1 MTNQISIYNFNQ
13 NPVRTQ
19 TINCEPWFCLA
30 DACSALCLSNSRK
43 SKTQLSLKGVTK
55 SYILTEGG
63 EQELTFINEP
73 NLYRLIFRSNKPQA
87 QAFAD
92 WVYSEVLPSI
102 RKTGGYGSLDV
113 QELTKAVANELK
125 FLPIA
130 ITLPLDV
137 EAFFRNCVELSAAV
151 TSCAETYSAYKKWC
165 QSEGYCPLSANKLGR
180 SLKALGVQKC
190 ATTRGEKAY
199 RLALKEPEPARYR
212 YSFTPV
218 TEFCG
223 AGVYKNRSG
232 QVFQAIAGFDDKIFY
247 TYFNMQ
253 TAQAEGKSHD
263 IPLKIFNANVVAKMT
278 SKTELIPLDGEI
290 DYVSAD

>member
-1 MTNQISIYNFNQ
+1 MNNITVFNFNQ
-13 NPVRTQ
+13 NQVRIQ
-19 TINCEPWFCLA
+19 TLNGEPWFCLV
-30 DACSALCLSNSRK
+30 DACAALEIKR
-43 SKTQLSLKGVTK
+43 SKDSVRQLSSKGAVK
-55 SYILTEGG
+55 NRILTNGG
-63 EQELTFINEP
+63 YQETYFINEP

-102 RKTGGYGSLDV
+102 RKTGGYGSVDV
-113 QELTKAVANELK
+113 PALAKAVANELK
-125 FLPIA
+125 FVP
-130 ITLPLDV
+130 TTVKLPLDV

-151 TSCAETYSAYKKWC
+151 TSCAETYNAYKKWC
-165 QSEGYCPLSANKLGR
+165 QSEGYCPLTANKLGR

-199 RLALKEPEPARYR
+199 RLSLKEPEPARYR

>member
-1 MTNQISIYNFNQ
+1 MNNQISIYNFNS

-19 TINCEPWFCLA
+19 TINGEPWFCLA
-30 DACSALCLSNSRK
+30 DCCKALDISNSRSSVK
-43 SKTQLSLKGVTK
+43 LPEKGVGKT
-55 SYILTEGG
+55 YILTNGG
-63 EQELTFINEP
+63 RQDITIINEP

-92 WVYSEVLPSI
+92 WVYNEVLPSI
-102 RKTGGYGSLDV
+102 RKTGGYGSVDV
-113 QELTKAVANELK
+113 PSLAKAVANELK
-125 FLPIA
+125 FLP
-130 ITLPLDV
+130 TSVRLPLDV
-137 EAFFRNCVELSAAV
+137 EAFFRNCVEVSADI

-180 SLKALGVQKC
+180 SLRALGVQKC
-190 ATTRGEKAY
+190 STRQGEKAY
-199 RLALKEPEPARYR
+199 RLALKEPELERYR
-212 YSFTPV
+212 YNFVPV

-223 AGVYKNRSG
+223 AGVYKNRNG

-247 TYFNMQ
+247 TYFNLH
-253 TAQAEGKSHD
+253 TARAEGKSHD